1 MGVHVHQHVVGGGSL
16 AAMIRYGM
24 AIIDVGVLADVELR
38 ILAGFQPDL
47 KIALRVDQL
56 DADYSQQVRDGRTPR
71 LG

>member
-1 MGVHVHQHVVGGGSL
+1 
-16 AAMIRYGM
+16 MIRYGM

-38 ILAGFQPDL
+38 ILAGVQPDL